1 MPSRSWPS
9 SACSTRLDAVAIR
22 TYELFYTNRFGQEI
36 WREPRGLDAGYDIPQ
51 FSIHRGR
58 LQGVIYQAVRAR
70 LGESRIHLNCRL
82 GSFTQDDGGV
92 TAYFFDRNG
101 AHRHTAR
108 GDVLI
113 GADGIHSVVRDKLFP
128 NEGPP
133 RWNGLMLWRG
143 AIDWPAFLTGRSMVV
158 AGGLAAKLV
167 IYPIAEGSRP
177 DKRLTNWAVVG
188 RVGDGSTPVP
198 QKQDWSRPGRFE
210 DLMPHVQR
218 FRIPYVDAQ
227 ALIEATNEFWE
238 YPMCDRDPL
247 PRWSFGRVTL
257 LGDAAHPMY
266 PVGSNGASQ
275 AILDARF
282 LADRLK
288 DAEHPGARAMGLRAN
303 AAADD
308 GRNRAQQPP
317 RRSGRCHRRR
327 RGARA
332 GRFHQHRRRAV
343 IRASQ
348 GHRARL
354 RVQGRLCPRAGQQGR
369 VALTRFL
376 SRRRQEHHFVFGR
389 KRDDFRRRLF
399 LHAVDRPEQIIELAG
414 RRDPEEAFHRL
425 VALVENAVRNL
436 HRQPD
441 EIAGGSDEL
450 ATVKHEVEPALE
462 HVDELV
468 LRRMD
473 MRRHERAGRQRRVP
487 GERVFRNLLR
497 HVRLAENVP
506 DNAVDT
512 GAGLCD
518 SSGHCSH
525 RTLTP

>member
-1 MPSRSWPS
+1 MKVIIAGGGVGGLVTALMLHARGIDCEIFEQADAIRELGVGINTLPH
-9 SACSTRLDAVAIR
+9 AIKELADLGLLERLDAVAIR

-58 LQGVIYQAVRAR
+58 LQSVIYQAVRAR

-82 GSFTQDDGGV
+82 GSFTQDEGGV

-101 AHRHTAR
+101 AHQATAR

-143 AIDWPAFLTGRSMVV
+143 AIDWPTFLTGRSMVV

-167 IYPIAEGSRP
+167 VYPIAEGTRP

-188 RVGDGSTPVP
+188 RVADGSTPVP

-218 FRIPYVDAQ
+218 FRIPYMDAR

-247 PRWSFGRVTL
+247 PRWSHGRVTL

-275 AILDARF
+275 AILDARC
-282 LADRLK
+282 LADQLK
-288 DAEHPGARAMGLRAN
+288 DADHPVHALWSYEQTRLPMTAEIVRMNRRGGPEGVIDAVEARAPDGFSNIDDVLSFEQRKAIVRGYAS
-303 AAADD
+303 AA
-308 GRNRAQQPP
+308 GF
-317 RRSGRCHRRR
+317 
-327 RGARA
+327 AR
-332 GRFHQHRRRAV
+332 
-343 IRASQ
+343 
-348 GHRARL
+348 
-354 RVQGRLCPRAGQQGR
+354 
-369 VALTRFL
+369 
-376 SRRRQEHHFVFGR
+376 
-389 KRDDFRRRLF
+389 
-399 LHAVDRPEQIIELAG
+399 EQVNKA
-414 RRDPEEAFHRL
+414 A
-425 VALVENAVRNL
+425 
-436 HRQPD
+436 
-441 EIAGGSDEL
+441 
-450 ATVKHEVEPALE
+450 
-462 HVDELV
+462 
-468 LRRMD
+468 
-473 MRRHERAGRQRRVP
+473 
-487 GERVFRNLLR
+487 
-497 HVRLAENVP
+497 
-506 DNAVDT
+506 
-512 GAGLCD
+512 
-518 SSGHCSH
+518 
-525 RTLTP
+525 